1 MQDQIIFTSTQ
12 DWNSSHLNQQLFRFM
27 VLSAALSVS
36 HGLFAQ
42 QLPAGSELMVGY
54 YGRPGSSAL
63 GVLGEFSIEELVF
76 NLDGHGSPSFSLGK
90 NRKR

>member
-1 MQDQIIFTSTQ
+1 MNNFV
-12 DWNSSHLNQQLFRFM
+12 RFM
-27 VLSAALSVS
+27 VLSATLSVS

-63 GVLGEFSIEELVF
+63 GVLGQYSIE
-76 NLDGHGSPSFSLGK
+76 
-90 NRKR
+90 